1 MRCRAL
7 QSFTV
12 KNIDKLMQ
20 IDNNAIEEFKE
31 IYLEEYNE
39 QLPDKIAMEKA
50 MQFINQFKIIYRP
63 ITDLT
68 YKEKSNLI

>member
-1 MRCRAL
+1 
-7 QSFTV
+7 
-12 KNIDKLMQ
+12 MQ
-20 IDNNAIEEFKE
+20 LTKDAIKEFKE

-50 MQFINQFKIIYRP
+50 MQIINQFKIIYRP
-63 ITDLT
+63 IPDLT